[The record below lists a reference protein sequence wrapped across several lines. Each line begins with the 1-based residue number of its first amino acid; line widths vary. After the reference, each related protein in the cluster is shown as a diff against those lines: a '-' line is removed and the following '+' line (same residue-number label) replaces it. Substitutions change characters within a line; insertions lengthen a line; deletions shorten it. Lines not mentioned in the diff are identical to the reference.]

1 MSNKPKILFIVTK
14 TIVGGAQK
22 FISDQ
27 IKMLHQEGF
36 ELFLATANDGY
47 LFQYNKKVLS
57 GYLLD
62 KRIEKKTSIAYL
74 FSLKKFIQKNN
85 IDLVICNSANG
96 GLYGRFAAFLAQKK
110 SIYVSHGWSS
120 IYNGGKLSFVLNK
133 IEAFLS
139 IIGTKVLCISENDTY
154 LAKNVIGVSA
164 SKLVTIPNCIYPQ
177 KNNLQRV
184 KKEHYKILFLGR
196 LSHPKK
202 PELLIQAVK
211 NIKNVTLYIV
221 GSGENDA
228 YYHEIITKNNIKNV
242 KMIGEISNFQDF
254 ESYDIFSLIS
264 LSEGLPMSVLEAMSN
279 GMPLVLSNI
288 KGCVS
293 LVKNNGNLVDNTVE
307 DIKKGIVDCIQNIEK
322 YSLNSKKMFE
332 ENYDMNTKK
341 KYYIALYE
349 SIIGN
354 K

>member
-1 MSNKPKILFIVTK
+1 MHTKPKILFIVTK

-47 LFQYNKKVLS
+47 LFQHNKNLLS
-57 GYLLD
+57 DYLLD
-62 KRIEKKTSIAYL
+62 KRIEKKTSIGYL
-74 FSLKKFIQKNN
+74 FNLKKFIQKNN

-96 GLYGRFAAFLAQKK
+96 GLYGRLAAFLAQKK

-133 IEAFLS
+133 VEAFLS
-139 IIGTKVLCISENDTY
+139 IIGSKVLCISENDAY

-164 SKLVTIPNCIYPQ
+164 SKLVTIQNCIYPQ
-177 KNNLQRV
+177 QNAILRI

-211 NIKNVTLYIV
+211 DIKNVTLYIV
-221 GSGENDA
+221 GSGDNDA
-228 YYHEIITKNNIKNV
+228 YYHEIISNNNIKNV
-242 KMIGEISNFQDF
+242 EMMGEISNFEDF
-254 ESYDIFSLIS
+254 ENYDIFSLIS

-279 GMPLVLSNI
+279 SMPLVLSNI
-288 KGCVS
+288 KGCVPLVQNNGS
-293 LVKNNGNLVDNTVE
+293 LVNNTVE
-307 DIKKGIVDCIQNIEK
+307 DIEKGIVNCIQNIEQ

-341 KYYIALYE
+341 NDYIALYK
-349 SIIGN
+349 SVIGN